1 MCKQYRNHGSGPE
14 DTPVRVV
21 FGAMLRSR
29 ARAFGRGAADA
40 MVRMRRI
47 VSSRARARAGV
58 DAREAVV
65 MMARIRML

>member
-1 MCKQYRNHGSGPE
+1 
-14 DTPVRVV
+14 
-21 FGAMLRSR
+21 
-29 ARAFGRGAADA
+29 